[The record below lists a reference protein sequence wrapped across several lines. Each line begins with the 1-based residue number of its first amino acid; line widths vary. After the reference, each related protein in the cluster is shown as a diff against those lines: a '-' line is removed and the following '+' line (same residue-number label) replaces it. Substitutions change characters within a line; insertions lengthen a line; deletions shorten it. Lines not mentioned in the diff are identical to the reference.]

1 MKGIKITYYV
11 TTAIVTVM
19 MLLSAVGMLFMN
31 EMSSQTFRDLGYP
44 DYLTYPLGVAK
55 ILGLTAI
62 WTGYSRSLKEW
73 AYAGFFFN
81 ALIALSA
88 HINVG
93 DANWPM
99 ASLFVLLLLTS
110 YFTWKKISSEP

>member
-11 TTAIVTVM
+11 TTGIVTAM
-19 MLLSAVGMLFMN
+19 MLLSAGGMLFFN

-44 DYLTYPLGVAK
+44 DYLAYPLGVLK
-55 ILGLTAI
+55 ILGLAAI

-81 ALIALSA
+81 
-88 HINVG
+88 
-93 DANWPM
+93 
-99 ASLFVLLLLTS
+99 
-110 YFTWKKISSEP
+110 